1 MTKKS
6 FLLAIAPLF
15 VLTLLVGC
23 GPKVIKTDV
32 VTGTIK
38 VDGEPTGG
46 VNVYFVPTTPEGSN
60 GYAKTD
66 DSGHY
71 ELQTLLGAANAG
83 TTPGVY
89 KVKFDYQIA
98 VPDGTMEENGQT
110 IEKFKS
116 VSKLDPK
123 WNDQETSGVEVEV
136 KAGVAN
142 VFDFEIT
149 SK

>member
-6 FLLAIAPLF
+6 LLLTIAPLF
-15 VLTLLVGC
+15 ILALFVGC
-23 GPKVIKTDV
+23 GKKTIKTDA
-32 VTGTIK
+32 VTGTVK
-38 VDGEPTGG
+38 LDGELQAD
-46 VNVYFVPTTPEGSN
+46 VNVYFVPTTPDGN
-60 GYAKTD
+60 GGYAKTD
-66 DSGHY
+66 AQGKY
-71 ELQTLLGAANAG
+71 VLQTLLGEANAG

-89 KVKFDYQIA
+89 KVKFDYQEA

-110 IEKFKS
+110 IDKFKS
-116 VSKLDPK
+116 VSKLAKK

-136 KAGVAN
+136 KAGVEN